1 MKKKYNFKKL
11 SEENKKKIIK
21 NLLNNIG
28 LKVDIKRTG
37 DVNFRMDAV
46 SEFQEKRLIFE
57 FEFGNDVVELP
68 RKLIEDFAVMY
79 NRYEISKSS
88 IILISVLNKLPSI
101 RSDYYNIIED
111 IHNVLNIQIY
121 TISIDLLELFGSNN
135 IKFQNLNL
143 NDFVINTKKKYLKI
157 SETLKTKLK
166 NLEGIVKP
174 LK

>member
-1 MKKKYNFKKL
+1 M
-11 SEENKKKIIK
+11 
-21 NLLNNIG
+21 LLC
-28 LKVDIKRTG
+28 
-37 DVNFRMDAV
+37 
-46 SEFQEKRLIFE
+46 E
-57 FEFGNDVVELP
+57 
-68 RKLIEDFAVMY
+68 
-79 NRYEISKSS
+79 YEISKSS

-143 NDFVINTKKKYLKI
+143 NDFVINTKKIFKNIRNLKNKI
-157 SETLKTKLK
+157 K